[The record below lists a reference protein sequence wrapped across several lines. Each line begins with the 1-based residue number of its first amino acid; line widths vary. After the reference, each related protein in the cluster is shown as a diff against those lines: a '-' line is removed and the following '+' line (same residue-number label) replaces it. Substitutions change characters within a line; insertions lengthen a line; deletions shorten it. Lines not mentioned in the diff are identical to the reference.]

1 MKIIAKNLLLLLFI
15 TTLTSLTTIS
25 TTTISKSSSYVG
37 KWKGEDKGDIGFLT
51 LDDEGYA
58 SFDSGGQ
65 IMGGKSYNHQ
75 GVKASMRYEINEN
88 VTPYS
93 IDFIIIDL
101 TQNVE
106 LGRLQG
112 VVKLIEDDKLRM
124 AIGFGGLPRPT
135 DFTKDAIIFNRVI
148 K

>member
-1 MKIIAKNLLLLLFI
+1 MKTIAKNLLLLLLI
-15 TTLTSLTTIS
+15 TTLTSLTNIS
-25 TTTISKSSSYVG
+25 TSYVG

-58 SFDSGGQ
+58 YFDSGGQ
-65 IMGGKSYNHQ
+65 IIGGKSYNHQ
-75 GVKASMRYEINEN
+75 GVNASMRYEINEN

-93 IDFIIIDL
+93 IDFIITDL

-112 VVKLIEDDKLRM
+112 VVKLIEDNKLRM
-124 AIGFGGLPRPT
+124 AIGFGGVPRPT
-135 DFTKDAIIFNRVI
+135 DFTKDAIIFNRVY